1 MVKIATPISHL
12 FNDRSTAEEII
23 AASDCLEVRENSL
36 NSDWPR
42 EHLFHF
48 DIDINHEWDEEKRK
62 FLNVAFNHKPD
73 LQLISFQATTCCS
86 SPKLVDKMFEVGGK
100 IWSRDEMMNS
110 SIKNIDWL
118 RKTVNSDIMI
128 AIENNNYYPTK
139 AYDVVTDG
147 EFLSEIVYENN
158 IYLLFD
164 IAHALITAQNKS
176 QDYSGYKETLPLDR
190 IIQLHIC
197 KPDLS
202 SQIAYDTHEK
212 PNASIYEEVFS
223 LIIEYPTIEYLTVE
237 YYKEKE
243 SLIDSVKHLKH
254 SLDFELA

>member
-36 NSDWPR
+36 KSDWPR

-62 FLNVAFNHKPD
+62 FLNIAFNHKPD

-86 SPKLVDKMFEVGGK
+86 SPRLEDNMFEVGGK
-100 IWSRDEMMNS
+100 IWSKDEMMNS

-118 RKTVNSDIMI
+118 RNTVNSDIKI

-139 AYDVVTDG
+139 AYDVVTDEG
-147 EFLSEIVYENN
+147 FLSEIVYENN
-158 IYLLFD
+158 IYFLFD
-164 IAHALITAQNKS
+164 IAHALITVHNKF
-176 QDYSGYKETLPLDR
+176 QDYNRYKKKLPLDR

-202 SQIAYDTHEK
+202 SKIAYDSHDK
-212 PNASIYEEVFS
+212 PDASIYEEVFS
-223 LIIEYPTIEYLTVE
+223 LIAEYPAIEYLTVE
-237 YYKEKE
+237 YYKEKDG
-243 SLIDSVKHLKH
+243 LIDSIKHLKH